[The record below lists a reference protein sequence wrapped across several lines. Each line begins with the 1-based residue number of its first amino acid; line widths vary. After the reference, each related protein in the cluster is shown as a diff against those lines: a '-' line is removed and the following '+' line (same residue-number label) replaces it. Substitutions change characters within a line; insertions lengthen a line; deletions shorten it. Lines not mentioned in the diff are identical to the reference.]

1 MNIAFSPRTKKIGL
15 PPGSPVYTGSAP
27 PATAQ
32 VDLIY
37 FAKENVEHVV
47 VSNSTVEE
55 QCRPFLQQKQGVTWI
70 NVTGLHD
77 VDTVK
82 RIASLLDLHP
92 LVVEDILNTTQ
103 RPKAEDYDK
112 YLYIDLRML
121 FYDEAN
127 HKIDNEQVS
136 MVVSGNYVV
145 SFHDREA
152 PIFNTIR
159 QRIEQNTGHIRQLGA
174 DYLAYNILDLVIDGY
189 FLIIENLEEEIERID
204 DVLTSVPPP
213 VILEKVHSLIKTV
226 GSVRKSVW
234 PLRALI
240 DELRKEASPFIKK
253 NTQIYLRDV
262 YEHAIYVIDEVEA
275 FRDVLSST
283 MDIYLSS
290 NNYQMNNVMKI
301 LTIITTIFMP
311 LSLLASIYGMN
322 FEHMPE
328 LKWRYGY
335 PIVLL
340 VMLGIVLGMLYFFK
354 RKKWL

>member
-1 MNIAFSPRTKKIGL
+1 MSIAFSPRAKKIGL

-27 PATAQ
+27 STKAK

-37 FAKENVEHVV
+37 YEKENVEHVV
-47 VSNSTVEE
+47 ISNPAVEE
-55 QCRPFLQQKQGVTWI
+55 QCRPFLERKQGITWI

-77 VDTVK
+77 ADTAK

-103 RPKAEDYDK
+103 RPKAEDYDR

-121 FYDEAN
+121 FYNEEN
-127 HKIDNEQVS
+127 QKIDNEQVS

-213 VILEKVHSLIKTV
+213 VILEKVHSLIKKV

-262 YEHAIYVIDEVEA
+262 YEHAIYVIDEVES

-290 NNYQMNNVMKI
+290 NNYQMNTVMKT

-322 FEHMPE
+322 FAYMPE

-340 VMLGIVLGMLYFFK
+340 IMLGIVLGMLYFFK